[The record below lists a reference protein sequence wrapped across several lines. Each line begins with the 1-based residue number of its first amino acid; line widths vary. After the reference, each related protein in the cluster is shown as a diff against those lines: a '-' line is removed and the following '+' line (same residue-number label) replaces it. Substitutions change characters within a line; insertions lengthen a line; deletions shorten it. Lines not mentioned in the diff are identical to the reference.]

1 MREIKKAGFQGDV
14 LFIRVSRIP
23 SEAAEVERKDGEPI
37 VVAHSETQH
46 HHVISSPDVK
56 LLETANPLVAY
67 LRMES
72 PSCEVEHLRPFDT
85 HQTRLL
91 VGEKKGASFFEIRR
105 QREHAPE
112 GWRRAAD

>member
-1 MREIKKAGFQGDV
+1 MRKIIKLGFQGDV
-14 LFIRVSRIP
+14 MFLRVKAIP
-23 SEAAEVERKDGEPI
+23 AGAVPQERKAGEPI

-46 HHVISSPDVK
+46 HHVINSPDVR

-72 PSCEVEHLRPFDT
+72 PSCLVEHLRPFDT
-85 HQTRLL
+85 HETRLL
-91 VGEKKGASFFEIRR
+91 VGKKQGVSFFEVRR